1 MYNQLKLSTACKE
14 CLKICTYIVFA
25 FWKCIPSKKYSFT
38 YFYRQNVL
46 QPTIKYFK
54 KFCKFLRIVNHLFR
68 FESLT
73 LSHNN
78 MIALKPVLLAW
89 LEEAEAARR
98 DPEGAGGLLPA
109 GEKKRDEINHR

>member
-1 MYNQLKLSTACKE
+1 M
-14 CLKICTYIVFA
+14 
-25 FWKCIPSKKYSFT
+25 
-38 YFYRQNVL
+38 
-46 QPTIKYFK
+46 
-54 KFCKFLRIVNHLFR
+54 FR

-98 DPEGAGGLLPA
+98 DPEGANGLLPA
-109 GEKKRDEINHR
+109 GEKKRDEINLSDLFTVPLIFWLFFECN

>member
-1 MYNQLKLSTACKE
+1 MQST
-14 CLKICTYIVFA
+14 IC
-25 FWKCIPSKKYSFT
+25 
-38 YFYRQNVL
+38 
-46 QPTIKYFK
+46 
-54 KFCKFLRIVNHLFR
+54 R

-98 DPEGAGGLLPA
+98 NPESCDGLIGAGD
-109 GEKKRDEINHR
+109 KKRKVPDINIDARQG

>member
-1 MYNQLKLSTACKE
+1 MDSSINI
-14 CLKICTYIVFA
+14 KIAEVF
-25 FWKCIPSKKYSFT
+25 
-38 YFYRQNVL
+38 
-46 QPTIKYFK
+46 QPNPPNA
-54 KFCKFLRIVNHLFR
+54 LPR

-98 DPEGAGGLLPA
+98 DPEGANGLLPS
-109 GEKKRDEINHR
+109 GEKKRD

>member
-1 MYNQLKLSTACKE
+1 MDTDTYNHPHRGERFSGANALCNAVS
-14 CLKICTYIVFA
+14 
-25 FWKCIPSKKYSFT
+25 
-38 YFYRQNVL
+38 
-46 QPTIKYFK
+46 
-54 KFCKFLRIVNHLFR
+54 R

-98 DPEGAGGLLPA
+98 DPEGANGLLPS
-109 GEKKRDEINHR
+109 GEKKRD

>member
-1 MYNQLKLSTACKE
+1 M
-14 CLKICTYIVFA
+14 V
-25 FWKCIPSKKYSFT
+25 
-38 YFYRQNVL
+38 
-46 QPTIKYFK
+46 
-54 KFCKFLRIVNHLFR
+54 R

-98 DPEGAGGLLPA
+98 DPEGTNGLLPA
-109 GEKKRDEINHR
+109 GEKKREGSVINFLFLPIQNIFSFLEYQTLITR

>member
-1 MYNQLKLSTACKE
+1 M
-14 CLKICTYIVFA
+14 I
-25 FWKCIPSKKYSFT
+25 
-38 YFYRQNVL
+38 NV
-46 QPTIKYFK
+46 IM
-54 KFCKFLRIVNHLFR
+54 IR

-98 DPEGAGGLLPA
+98 DPVSL
-109 GEKKRDEINHR
+109 

>member
-1 MYNQLKLSTACKE
+1 MVAPALTELYLM
-14 CLKICTYIVFA
+14 
-25 FWKCIPSKKYSFT
+25 FW
-38 YFYRQNVL
+38 V
-46 QPTIKYFK
+46 
-54 KFCKFLRIVNHLFR
+54 VAR

-98 DPEGAGGLLPA
+98 DPEGANGLLPS
-109 GEKKRDEINHR
+109 GEKKRD

>member
-1 MYNQLKLSTACKE
+1 MVKPWPISNFRAWGLSLRA
-14 CLKICTYIVFA
+14 
-25 FWKCIPSKKYSFT
+25 PSAGQSIDHSTKSHS
-38 YFYRQNVL
+38 QSGS
-46 QPTIKYFK
+46 
-54 KFCKFLRIVNHLFR
+54 R

-98 DPEGAGGLLPA
+98 DPEGANGLLPS
-109 GEKKRDEINHR
+109 GEKKRD

>member
-1 MYNQLKLSTACKE
+1 MDSSINI
-14 CLKICTYIVFA
+14 KIAEVFQP
-25 FWKCIPSKKYSFT
+25 KPT
-38 YFYRQNVL
+38 PNVL
-46 QPTIKYFK
+46 P
-54 KFCKFLRIVNHLFR
+54 R

-98 DPEGAGGLLPA
+98 DPEGANGLLPS
-109 GEKKRDEINHR
+109 GEKKRD

>member
-1 MYNQLKLSTACKE
+1 MDIYYHPHRGERFSGATA
-14 CLKICTYIVFA
+14 ISNAV
-25 FWKCIPSKKYSFT
+25 S
-38 YFYRQNVL
+38 
-46 QPTIKYFK
+46 
-54 KFCKFLRIVNHLFR
+54 R

-98 DPEGAGGLLPA
+98 DPEGANGLLPS
-109 GEKKRDEINHR
+109 GEKKRD

>member
-1 MYNQLKLSTACKE
+1 MSPRGPIYPQHPLSY
-14 CLKICTYIVFA
+14 LI
-25 FWKCIPSKKYSFT
+25 
-38 YFYRQNVL
+38 NV
-46 QPTIKYFK
+46 
-54 KFCKFLRIVNHLFR
+54 VAR

-98 DPEGAGGLLPA
+98 DPEGANGLLPS
-109 GEKKRDEINHR
+109 GEKKRD

>member
-1 MYNQLKLSTACKE
+1 MS
-14 CLKICTYIVFA
+14 
-25 FWKCIPSKKYSFT
+25 
-38 YFYRQNVL
+38 
-46 QPTIKYFK
+46 
-54 KFCKFLRIVNHLFR
+54 R

-98 DPEGAGGLLPA
+98 DPEGANGLLPS
-109 GEKKRDEINHR
+109 GEKKREGSVINFLAILAIQNISLYLEYQTLITR

>member
-1 MYNQLKLSTACKE
+1 MMCCVA
-14 CLKICTYIVFA
+14 
-25 FWKCIPSKKYSFT
+25 
-38 YFYRQNVL
+38 
-46 QPTIKYFK
+46 
-54 KFCKFLRIVNHLFR
+54 R

-98 DPEGAGGLLPA
+98 DPEGANGLLPS
-109 GEKKRDEINHR
+109 GEKKRD

>member
-1 MYNQLKLSTACKE
+1 MLRSLRRAVQAAADQAGRHPGWRGQGTGQPQAAWGGGAQSEHNLSVTDKS
-14 CLKICTYIVFA
+14 IFI
-25 FWKCIPSKKYSFT
+25 WIPSADF
-38 YFYRQNVL
+38 V
-46 QPTIKYFK
+46 P
-54 KFCKFLRIVNHLFR
+54 R

-98 DPEGAGGLLPA
+98 DPEGTNGLLPT
-109 GEKKRDEINHR
+109 GEKKRDVVNLREIF